1 MQTHSRPRI
10 GLLTGVSTLTLLLG
24 GLAAAQPGT
33 TGTTT
38 PNTTKATTKTAAK
51 ANATTKAPAKT
62 NAPTK
67 TAPPNKPGSKPA
79 AKALVPASKPGTT
92 APKGVPASPAAEPSA
107 PAEPPPGASPL
118 TDLKGAN
125 ERLKKAVAK
134 AGPSWT
140 PEAEAKNAE
149 VKKIVGELL
158 DFEELGR
165 RALARHWAGLAAQQ
179 RTEFLTTL
187 RTLVERSYLRSVHGQ
202 PDYQLEFDKETRE
215 GNEATVPATIKATRK
230 GKKISMAL
238 LYHLIWK
245 NGRFVVYDVVTD
257 DLSLLE
263 NYRTEFNRVITKEG
277 FDGLLGRM
285 KRKLD
290 EKSGG

>member
-1 MQTHSRPRI
+1 MTTRI
-10 GLLTGVSTLTLLLG
+10 GLCTRAIALTLLLG
-24 GLAAAQPGT
+24 SLALAEPAA
-33 TGTTT
+33 
-38 PNTTKATTKTAAK
+38 TTKASAAEGSASGAPANVAKSKAKAATKGKTATTPAGTPTTKTAAK
-51 ANATTKAPAKT
+51 APAPAVK
-62 NAPTK
+62 AGLGAAK
-67 TAPPNKPGSKPA
+67 DAPP
-79 AKALVPASKPGTT
+79 
-92 APKGVPASPAAEPSA
+92 AESSA
-107 PAEPPPGASPL
+107 PSQPPPGASPIS
-118 TDLKGAN
+118 DLRSAN

-165 RALARHWAGLAAQQ
+165 RALARHWAGLAVHQ
-179 RTEFLTTL
+179 RTEFLGTL
-187 RTLVERSYLRSVHGQ
+187 RALVERSYLRSVHGQ

-215 GNEATVPATIKATRK
+215 GNEATVPATIKASRK

-245 NGRFVVYDVVTD
+245 NGRYVVYDVVTD

-263 NYRTEFNRVITKEG
+263 NYRTEFSRVIAKEG

-285 KRKLD
+285 KKKLD